1 MPYDE
6 GGPGIGDVE
15 LTQILEA
22 ARWAPTAHN
31 MQNFEIVAVDDRAVL
46 DAIGR
51 IRTAVSDTFLREN
64 YAQLAFS
71 EKELQNR
78 GTGVL
83 ADMFP
88 PAWRQ
93 PEPKADDVVDFAHAF
108 LGGSIRHAPLLLVVV
123 YDSTRRAPAS
133 EGDVLGFMSLGCVM
147 QNMWLMAEDLGIG
160 LQVLSAFSAAPVEEE
175 LRRILALPAHLKV
188 AFACRLGRVAEPGR
202 KYLRVRRAVERFSHR
217 NRYDVSL
224 SAAETAEDPL
234 S

>member
-108 LGGSIRHAPLLLVVV
+108 LGGSIRHAPCCSSSSTIRPGARRRRKATCW
-123 YDSTRRAPAS
+123 DSCRWAAS
-133 EGDVLGFMSLGCVM
+133 
-147 QNMWLMAEDLGIG
+147 
-160 LQVLSAFSAAPVEEE
+160 
-175 LRRILALPAHLKV
+175 
-188 AFACRLGRVAEPGR
+188 CRTCG
-202 KYLRVRRAVERFSHR
+202 
-217 NRYDVSL
+217 
-224 SAAETAEDPL
+224 
-234 S
+234 